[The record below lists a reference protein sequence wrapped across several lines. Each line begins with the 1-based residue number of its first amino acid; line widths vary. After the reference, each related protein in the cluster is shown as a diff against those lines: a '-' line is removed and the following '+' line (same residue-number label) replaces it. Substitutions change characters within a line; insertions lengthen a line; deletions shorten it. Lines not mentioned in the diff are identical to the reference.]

1 MVVDALFVRP
11 DHKLAALRVVSVN
24 IGGEP
29 FAMTKAFPH
38 ITAWKAEAVEA
49 VESNELGEGN
59 ATVMPLP
66 APLTLTAAIRM
77 E

>member
-1 MVVDALFVRP
+1 MA
-11 DHKLAALRVVSVN
+11 
-24 IGGEP
+24 
-29 FAMTKAFPH
+29 KAFPH
-38 ITAWKAEAVEA
+38 ITAWKAEEVDA

-66 APLTLTAAIRM
+66 APLTLAAAIRM

>member
-1 MVVDALFVRP
+1 VVVDALFVRS
-11 DHKLAALRVVSVN
+11 DRKLAALRVVSVN

-38 ITAWKAEAVEA
+38 ITAWKAQAVEA
-49 VESNELGEGN
+49 AESNELGEGN

-77 E
+77 A

>member
-1 MVVDALFVRP
+1 MVVDALFVRS
-11 DHKLAALRVVSVN
+11 DRKLAAMRVVSVN
-24 IGGEP
+24 VGGEP

-38 ITAWKAEAVEA
+38 ITAWKAAAVEA
-49 VESNELGEGN
+49 AESNELGEGN

-77 E
+77 A